1 MRPLLP
7 IRGKVGMRV
16 GFAVVRNYHLI
27 PRALGTGLFI
37 LRFPKETQ
45 IKSVRIELVEMLPI

>member
-1 MRPLLP
+1 
-7 IRGKVGMRV
+7 MRV